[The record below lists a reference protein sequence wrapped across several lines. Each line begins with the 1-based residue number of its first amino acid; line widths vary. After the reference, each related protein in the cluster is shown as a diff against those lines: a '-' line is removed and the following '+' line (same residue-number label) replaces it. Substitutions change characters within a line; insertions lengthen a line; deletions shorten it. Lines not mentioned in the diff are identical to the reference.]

1 MRQNDDTLQMP
12 SSLVMGSLVTENM
25 YDTRLN
31 SWKLI
36 NQFDWIKF
44 FTLTKIPIMQGKP
57 PADAVAHFIIDRSS

>member
-12 SSLVMGSLVTENM
+12 ISLVTGSLVIENM

-31 SWKLI
+31 SLKLI

-44 FTLTKIPIMQGKP
+44 FTLTKISIKQGKP

>member
-12 SSLVMGSLVTENM
+12 SSLVMGSSVIENM

-31 SWKLI
+31 SLKLI

-44 FTLTKIPIMQGKP
+44 FTLTKISIMQGKP